1 MEENNILD
9 SEALELT
16 ETETPTESSGS
27 STVVN
32 VMPSSEVISRTVEI
46 DPYVEGEGGALV
58 SVVNTVFGDYQPRTQ
73 TVTEVLSDGS
83 TVTYTETIE
92 GLAGL
97 DWYWLGGVLIF
108 CIVLL
113 SFFKLLGS
121 VFKGR

>member
-16 ETETPTESSGS
+16 ETETSAESSGS
-27 STVVN
+27 NTVVN
-32 VMPSSEVISRTVEI
+32 VIPSSEVVSRTVEI

>member
-32 VMPSSEVISRTVEI
+32 VMPSSEVVSRTVEI
-46 DPYVEGEGGALV
+46 DPYVDGEGGALV

>member
-16 ETETPTESSGS
+16 ETEIPIESSGS
-27 STVVN
+27 NTVVN
-32 VMPSSEVISRTVEI
+32 VMPSSEVVSRTVEI

>member
-16 ETETPTESSGS
+16 ETETPTESYGS

-32 VMPSSEVISRTVEI
+32 VMPSSEVVSRTVEI
-46 DPYVEGEGGALV
+46 DPYVGGEGGALV

>member
-27 STVVN
+27 NTVVN
-32 VMPSSEVISRTVEI
+32 VMPSSEVVSRTVEI
-46 DPYVEGEGGALV
+46 DPCVDGEGGALV

>member
-27 STVVN
+27 NTVVN
-32 VMPSSEVISRTVEI
+32 VMPSSEVVSRTVEI
-46 DPYVEGEGGALV
+46 DPYVGGEGGALV

>member
-32 VMPSSEVISRTVEI
+32 VMPSSEVVSRTVEI

>member
-16 ETETPTESSGS
+16 ETETPAESSGS

-32 VMPSSEVISRTVEI
+32 VIPSSEVVSRTVEI
-46 DPYVEGEGGALV
+46 NPYVEGEGGALV

>member
-27 STVVN
+27 NTVVN
-32 VMPSSEVISRTVEI
+32 VMPSSEVVSRTVEI

-58 SVVNTVFGDYQPRTQ
+58 SVVNTVFGDYRPRTQ

>member
-32 VMPSSEVISRTVEI
+32 VMPSSEVVSRTVEI
-46 DPYVEGEGGALV
+46 DPYVGGEGGALV

>member
-32 VMPSSEVISRTVEI
+32 VMPSSEVVSRTVEI
-46 DPYVEGEGGALV
+46 DPYVGGEGGALV
-58 SVVNTVFGDYQPRTQ
+58 SVVNTVFGDYRPRTQ